1 MIIGTPKEIKNHEY
15 RVGMTPAGVRELT
28 GLGHQVLIETGAG
41 LGVGFSD
48 NEYLGAGA
56 LIVDVEQLFADAEL
70 IVKVKEPQ
78 PEECRRLKPSQTLFT
93 FLHLAADQ
101 TQTEL
106 LLASG
111 ASCIAYE
118 TVTDNHGGLPLLA
131 PMSEVAG
138 RLSIQAGAHHLEK
151 ALGGSGVLLGGVPG
165 VAPAKVLVIG
175 GGVVGNAAALMAI
188 GLGAEVTI
196 VDRSLPRL
204 KQLDEFYRGR
214 VKTIFSTEES
224 IEALA
229 SEADLVIGAVLIPGA
244 AAPKLLTKDMVGKM
258 KKGSVVVDVAIDQG
272 GCFETSL
279 PTSHQSPTFEV
290 DGVIH
295 YCVTNMPGAVARTS
309 TVALTNAT
317 LSFVIELA
325 QKGCVDAMRENEHLL
340 KGLNI
345 HSGQVTCAEV
355 ARSLDYEV
363 VERRD
368 ALNFKDMKADV
379 QVQLSVPW
387 ERESYIGGINAN
399 KA

>member
-1 MIIGTPKEIKNHEY
+1 
-15 RVGMTPAGVRELT
+15 
-28 GLGHQVLIETGAG
+28 
-41 LGVGFSD
+41 
-48 NEYLGAGA
+48 
-56 LIVDVEQLFADAEL
+56 
-70 IVKVKEPQ
+70 
-78 PEECRRLKPSQTLFT
+78 
-93 FLHLAADQ
+93 
-101 TQTEL
+101 
-106 LLASG
+106 
-111 ASCIAYE
+111 
-118 TVTDNHGGLPLLA
+118 
-131 PMSEVAG
+131 
-138 RLSIQAGAHHLEK
+138 
-151 ALGGSGVLLGGVPG
+151 
-165 VAPAKVLVIG
+165 
-175 GGVVGNAAALMAI
+175 
-188 GLGAEVTI
+188 
-196 VDRSLPRL
+196 
-204 KQLDEFYRGR
+204 
-214 VKTIFSTEES
+214 
-224 IEALA
+224 
-229 SEADLVIGAVLIPGA
+229 
-244 AAPKLLTKDMVGKM
+244 M